1 MLLGIDHPVIVDAG
15 ANLGTFA
22 VPVGLHVLPVHGRV
36 YAFEAQRQIYY
47 QLCAN
52 LLINGLVDCHAMNL
66 AVGAVHG
73 QIDVPVLD
81 LARERNAGAL
91 TLSAEV
97 RTLLKPLKTSE
108 SGLSATTLSDRFE
121 PMPLKPLDDLH
132 LPPRASSQN
141 RCRGHGWEK

>member
-1 MLLGIDHPVIVDAG
+1 MLLGIDHPVILDAG
-15 ANLGTFA
+15 ANLGAFA

-52 LLINGLVDCHAMNL
+52 LLINGLRDCHAMNL

-97 RTLLKPLKTSE
+97 RALLKTLKTSE
-108 SGLSATTLSDRFE
+108 SGLSAITLSDRFE